1 MERAAVRRRL
11 DQLVSRFR
19 QLRRR
24 IAGEPALRETVR
36 KLEAFQSG
44 RLAATYRDLLQDA
57 RFRPAVEFFLSDLYG
72 PQDLSARDDQ
82 VLRALDKLKRFLPSA
97 ALDALARAFE
107 LQVMSL
113 ELDAQ
118 TAGLLPAGRD
128 IDAGS
133 YAAAYRAAG
142 QATERERQ
150 ISLIGEIG
158 RLLDMLASRRDV
170 GLALRLAH
178 GPAHAAGYGDLQ
190 DFLERGYRAFRQME
204 GAGPFLTTIAHRERL
219 LMQQLF
225 AGCDELEVGTPT
237 LG

>member
-1 MERAAVRRRL
+1 MEREAVRRRL

-19 QLRRR
+19 RLRRR
-24 IAGEPALRETVR
+24 IAAEPALREAVR
-36 KLEAFQSG
+36 SLEAFQSA
-44 RLAATYRDLLQDA
+44 RLAATYRDLLQDP

-82 VLRALDKLKRFLPSA
+82 ILRALDKLKRFLPSA

-118 TAGLLPAGRD
+118 IAGLLPAGRGIEARD
-128 IDAGS
+128 

-142 QATERERQ
+142 QAAERERQ

-158 RLLDMLASRRDV
+158 WLLDTLAGRREV

-178 GPAHAAGYGDLQ
+178 GPAHAAGYGELQ
-190 DFLERGYRAFRQME
+190 DFLERGYRAFRQMD
-204 GAGPFLTTIAHRERL
+204 GAGPFLAAIAHRERQ

-225 AGCDELEVGTPT
+225 AGSDELDVGIPAA
-237 LG
+237 G